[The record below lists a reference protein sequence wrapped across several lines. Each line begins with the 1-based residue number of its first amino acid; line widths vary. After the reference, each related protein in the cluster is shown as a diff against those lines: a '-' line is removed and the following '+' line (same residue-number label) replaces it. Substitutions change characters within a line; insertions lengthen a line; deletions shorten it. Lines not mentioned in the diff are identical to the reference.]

1 MHEEGKSMFSVSLQA
16 AASHDPSPLLQQTLH
31 GGCKS
36 KVDGMVTRTSTP
48 TPKKYKFA
56 TVTIIFNYV

>member
-36 KVDGMVTRTSTP
+36 KVDGIGDTNIDTNP
-48 TPKKYKFA
+48 
-56 TVTIIFNYV
+56 